1 MGSELMS
8 LAGRV
13 TQGVIDNSRRRREW
27 MRMRLLP
34 VDDMRDFHP
43 TGFQKIRDQPMMSL
57 ISAGAFRPAPENVYS
72 GFCVPPGRR

>member
-1 MGSELMS
+1 MS

-72 GFCVPPGRR
+72 GFCIPPGRR